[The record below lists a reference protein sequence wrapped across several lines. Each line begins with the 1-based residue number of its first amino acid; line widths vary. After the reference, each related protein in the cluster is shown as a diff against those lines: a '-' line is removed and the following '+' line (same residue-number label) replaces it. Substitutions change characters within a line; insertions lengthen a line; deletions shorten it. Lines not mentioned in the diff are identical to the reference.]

1 MELNMKNQNEE
12 PTILIDDQTIKESD
26 LTPEQNHAKAHIQ
39 SLRAKISKLEFE
51 LNDLLPSLRYYES
64 ELVKSVKNT
73 ADDVLVEEKASVKE
87 S

>member
-1 MELNMKNQNEE
+1 MENKNEE
-12 PTILIDDQTIKESD
+12 SKVLIGGQTIKEAD
-26 LTPEQNHAKAHIQ
+26 LTPEQNNAKIHIQ

-64 ELVKSVKNT
+64 ELLKSVKDQAEEALETKT
-73 ADDVLVEEKASVKE
+73 AGE

>member
-1 MELNMKNQNEE
+1 MENQNED
-12 PTILIDDQTIKESD
+12 PTVLVGDQTIKESD
-26 LTPEQNHAKAHIQ
+26 LTPEQNYAKAHIQ
-39 SLRAKISKLEFE
+39 SLRAKINKLEFE

-73 ADDVLVEEKASVKE
+73 AADVLVEEKVSVKE